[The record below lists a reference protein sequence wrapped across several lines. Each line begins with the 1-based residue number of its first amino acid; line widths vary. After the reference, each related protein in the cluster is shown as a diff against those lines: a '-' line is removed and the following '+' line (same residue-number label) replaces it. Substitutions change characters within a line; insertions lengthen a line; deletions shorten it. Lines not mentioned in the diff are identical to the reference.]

1 MLFIMPELNSII
13 EPIKSHLARFEDLFA
28 ATLSSGEGPVQ
39 AIMEHLL
46 DTQGK
51 RLRPILVFLTASLF
65 GEVNDQT
72 YRVATFVE
80 MLHTAT
86 LLHDDV
92 VDDATFRR
100 GKPSVNAQWDN
111 LSAVLAGDY
120 LLAKALLTLSNPDD
134 SAILSEML
142 QTSLSMSEGE
152 LLQNQKRHTP
162 PATPSN
168 SLTFPATSSSFLS
181 KEEYLSIIT
190 HKTAMLMRS
199 CCVAGA
205 MSVSVP
211 LVSSVPS
218 SPSSSSLP
226 NLLPLIADFGL
237 NLGLVFQMRDDLLD
251 ADDPAATAWAERLL
265 PDYTS
270 KTLAFLDALATSLD
284 SSRLS
289 SSLSP
294 FPNPEIMASLRSLVL
309 FCAHRSV

>member
-1 MLFIMPELNSII
+1 MPELNSII
-13 EPIKSHLARFEDLFA
+13 APIKSHLARFEALFA
-28 ATLSSGEGPVQ
+28 ASLSSGESPVQ
-39 AIMEHLL
+39 AIMDHLL
-46 DTQGK
+46 DTHGK
-51 RLRPILVFLTASLF
+51 RLRPILVFLSASLF
-65 GEVNDQT
+65 GEINDQT

-92 VDDATFRR
+92 VDEATVRR

-152 LLQNQKRHTP
+152 LLQNQKRRTP
-162 PATPSN
+162 PTTPSN
-168 SLTFPATSSSFLS
+168 SLS

-211 LVSSVPS
+211 SVLSVPS
-218 SPSSSSLP
+218 SPSLSL
-226 NLLPLIADFGL
+226 LADFGL

-251 ADDPAATAWAERLL
+251 AQQDGPQFSIHAQSLL
-265 PDYTS
+265 PVYRQKALDSLSHLSPLTS
-270 KTLAFLDALATSLD
+270 HLSSLTSLRD
-284 SSRLS
+284 LT
-289 SSLSP
+289 
-294 FPNPEIMASLRSLVL
+294 L
-309 FCAHRSV
+309 FCASRTR